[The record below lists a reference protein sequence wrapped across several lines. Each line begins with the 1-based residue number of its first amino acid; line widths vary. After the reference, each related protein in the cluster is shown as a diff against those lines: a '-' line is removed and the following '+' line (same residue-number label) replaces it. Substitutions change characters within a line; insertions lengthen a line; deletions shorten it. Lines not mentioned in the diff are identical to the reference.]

1 MSTMRDLL
9 LRRQATP
16 VLLQGYDY
24 WESKRGHRAMPSR
37 ADLDPIEMKA
47 FLPHIVLTDVL
58 HQSAPDW
65 PLDFRY
71 RLMGTAVDAHMS
83 RRFTGLR
90 LSELP
95 QQRPGSQLWQNFSEV
110 VEQRLPR
117 FHRVPYVGP
126 HKDFLSL
133 IDLVLPLS
141 DDGDTV
147 AMLISLVDFIPR
159 EVNPPPDR

>member
-24 WESKRGHRAMPSR
+24 WESKRRDRAMPAR

-58 HQSAPDW
+58 RDSAPDL

-71 RLMGTAVDAHMS
+71 RLMGTAVDSHMS

-95 QQRPGSQLWQNFSEV
+95 AQRAGSQMWQNFSEV
-110 VEQRLPR
+110 VEQRQPR

-126 HKDFLSL
+126 QKDFLSL

-141 DDGDTV
+141 DDGRCVT
-147 AMLISLVDFIPR
+147 MLISLVDFIPR
-159 EVNPPPDR
+159 EINPPPGR

>member
-24 WESKRGHRAMPSR
+24 WDSKRGGRAMPAR

-58 HQSAPDW
+58 HNSAPDL

-71 RLMGTAVDAHMS
+71 RLMGTAVDGHMS

-95 QQRPGSQLWQNFSEV
+95 AQRQGSQMWLNFSEV
-110 VEQRLPR
+110 VAERRPR

-133 IDLVLPLS
+133 IDLVLPLA
-141 DDGDTV
+141 DDGNNVT
-147 AMLISLVDFIPR
+147 MLISLVDFIPR
-159 EVNPPPDR
+159 EVNPPAGR

>member
-1 MSTMRDLL
+1 MRDLL

-24 WESKRGHRAMPSR
+24 WNSRRGSRAMPAR
-37 ADLDPIEMKA
+37 ADLDPAEMKA
-47 FLPHIVLTDVL
+47 ILPHIVLTDVL
-58 HQSAPDW
+58 RDESPDW

-71 RLMGTAVDAHMS
+71 RLLGTAVEDHMS

-95 QQRPGSQLWQNFSEV
+95 QQQPGSQMWQNFSEV
-110 VEQRLPR
+110 VELRQPR

-126 HKDFLSL
+126 HRDFLSL

-141 DDGDTV
+141 EDGQDVT
-147 AMLISLVDFIPR
+147 MLLSLVDFIPR
-159 EVNPPPDR
+159 EVNPPPGR

>member
-1 MSTMRDLL
+1 VSTMRDLML
-9 LRRQATP
+9 GRQATP
-16 VLLQGYDY
+16 ALLWGYDY
-24 WESKRGHRAMPSR
+24 WESKRGGRAMPSR

-58 HQSAPDW
+58 HNSAPDL

-95 QQRPGSQLWQNFSEV
+95 AQRPGSQMWLNFSEV
-110 VEQRLPR
+110 VEQRQPR

-141 DDGDTV
+141 DDDRSV
-147 AMLISLVDFIPR
+147 SMLMSLVDFIPR
-159 EVNPPPDR
+159 EVNPPPGR

>member
-24 WESKRGHRAMPSR
+24 WDSKRCGRAMPAR

-58 HQSAPDW
+58 HNAAPDL

-71 RLMGTAVDAHMS
+71 RLMGTAVDGHMS

-95 QQRPGSQLWQNFSEV
+95 AQRTGSQMWLNFSEV
-110 VEQRLPR
+110 VEQRQPC

-141 DDGDTV
+141 DDDCNVT
-147 AMLISLVDFIPR
+147 MLLSLVDFIPR
-159 EVNPPPDR
+159 EVNPPPGR

>member
-24 WESKRGHRAMPSR
+24 WDSKRHGRAMPAR

-58 HQSAPDW
+58 HDCAPDL

-71 RLMGTAVDAHMS
+71 RLMGTTVDEHMS

-95 QQRPGSQLWQNFSEV
+95 AQRQGSQMWLNFSEV
-110 VEQRLPR
+110 VAQRQPR

-126 HKDFLSL
+126 HRDFLSL

-141 DDGDTV
+141 DDDRSVT
-147 AMLISLVDFIPR
+147 MLLSLVDFIPR
-159 EVNPPPDR
+159 AVNPPPGR

>member
-16 VLLQGYDY
+16 VLLLGYDY
-24 WESKRGHRAMPSR
+24 WESRRRGRTMPAR

-58 HQSAPDW
+58 HHAAPDL

-71 RLMGTAVDAHMS
+71 RLMGTVVDSHMS

-95 QQRPGSQLWQNFSEV
+95 AQQPGSQMWQNFSEV
-110 VEQRLPR
+110 VEQRQPR

-141 DDGDTV
+141 DDDHTV
-147 AMLISLVDFIPR
+147 VMLISLVDFIPR
-159 EVNPPPDR
+159 EVNPPPGR

>member
-24 WESKRGHRAMPSR
+24 WEGKRRGRAMPAR
-37 ADLDPIEMKA
+37 ADLDPIEMKG

-58 HQSAPDW
+58 RDSAPVL

-71 RLMGTAVDAHMS
+71 RLMGTAVDSHMS

-95 QQRPGSQLWQNFSEV
+95 AQRAGSQMWQNFSEV
-110 VEQRLPR
+110 VELQQPR

-126 HKDFLSL
+126 QKDFLSL

-141 DDGDTV
+141 DDGCRVT
-147 AMLISLVDFIPR
+147 MLISLVDFIPR
-159 EVNPPPDR
+159 EINPPPGR

>member
-24 WESKRGHRAMPSR
+24 WDSKRGDRAMPAR
-37 ADLDPIEMKA
+37 ADLDPVEMKA

-58 HQSAPDW
+58 HNSAPDL

-71 RLMGTAVDAHMS
+71 RLMGTTVDAHMS

-95 QQRPGSQLWQNFSEV
+95 AQQQGSQIWQNFSDV
-110 VEQRLPR
+110 VEARQPRL
-117 FHRVPYVGP
+117 HRVPYVGP

-141 DDGDTV
+141 DDGRSVT
-147 AMLISLVDFIPR
+147 MLVSLVDFIPR
-159 EVNPPPDR
+159 EVNPPPGR

>member
-16 VLLQGYDY
+16 VLLLGYDY
-24 WESKRGHRAMPSR
+24 WESKRRGRAMPAR

-58 HQSAPDW
+58 HHAAPHL

-95 QQRPGSQLWQNFSEV
+95 AQQPGSQMWQNFAEV
-110 VEQRLPR
+110 VEQRQPR

-141 DDGDTV
+141 DDDHTV
-147 AMLISLVDFIPR
+147 VMLISLVDFIPR
-159 EVNPPPDR
+159 QVNPSPGR